1 MLSKLL
7 LILAVAVVMVSSQ
20 WSATIDPSTVSPS
33 LRKTWCQYQEN
44 SCPLICLQLN
54 GSSGASVNTCDSASL
69 DYSCICTNGI
79 SPNAS
84 QYSDTMAYFICT
96 EAGNQCVAKCAQTD
110 SSCQAA
116 CRDDHPCGAQDP
128 VRINATTTT
137 TTTTSPASSA
147 TASSTSNPIGTDA
160 ATGGAVRMSLELGQ
174 LYGLCA
180 FVGAFVAGFAVLL

>member
-20 WSATIDPSTVSPS
+20 WSATIDPSSVSLP
-33 LRKTWCQYQEN
+33 LRKTWCSYQQN
-44 SCPLICLQLN
+44 SCPLICLQVN
-54 GSSGASVNTCDSASL
+54 GSSGASVNTCDANSL
-69 DYSCICTNGI
+69 DYSCICSNGI

-84 QYSDTMAYFICT
+84 EYSETMAYFICT
-96 EAGNQCVAKCAQTD
+96 EAGNQCVTKCAQTD
-110 SSCQAA
+110 SSCQAS

-137 TTTTSPASSA
+137 TTSAASSA
-147 TASSTSNPIGTDA
+147 TASSTSNPLGTDV

-174 LYGLCA
+174 VYGLCA